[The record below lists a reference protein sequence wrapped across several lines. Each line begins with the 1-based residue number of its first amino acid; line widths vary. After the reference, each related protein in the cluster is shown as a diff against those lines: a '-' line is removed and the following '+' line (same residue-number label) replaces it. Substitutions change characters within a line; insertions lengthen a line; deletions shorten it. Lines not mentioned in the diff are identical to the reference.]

1 MTPAALTLGEPA
13 GIGPDIVLLL
23 WEKNPTLFSAA
34 KIKIIGHAELLQN
47 RADFLNVHCDVKK
60 EFDILDIPLNAKEVV
75 PGKLNVN
82 HATFV
87 IQSLEKA
94 AQGCLEKK
102 FSAMITGP
110 VHKGIINQAG
120 ISFRGQTDFL
130 TQFTRVKQ
138 TVMMLMTSELKIAL
152 LTDHIPLNQISENIT
167 RERLNAVIQ
176 IIVHDF
182 QTRFNIQNPR
192 ILICGV
198 NPHAGENGYL
208 GLEEKNILIPAIQA
222 LAEKNKHINLIGPI
236 SADIAFT
243 KIMREKADVIL
254 AMHHDQGLPVIK
266 YAGFHQAINVT
277 LGLPFV
283 RTSVDHGT
291 ALDIAGT
298 RQADCSSLLQTILLT
313 RQLAGFSHASC

>member
-1 MTPAALTLGEPA
+1 
-13 GIGPDIVLLL
+13 
-23 WEKNPTLFSAA
+23 
-34 KIKIIGHAELLQN
+34 
-47 RADFLNVHCDVKK
+47 
-60 EFDILDIPLNAKEVV
+60 
-75 PGKLNVN
+75 
-82 HATFV
+82 
-87 IQSLEKA
+87 
-94 AQGCLEKK
+94 
-102 FSAMITGP
+102 MITGP

-182 QTRFNIQNPR
+182 QTRFNI
-192 ILICGV
+192 
-198 NPHAGENGYL
+198 
-208 GLEEKNILIPAIQA
+208 LIPAIQA

-254 AMHHDQGLPVIK
+254 AMYHDQGLPVIK

-313 RQLAGFSHASC
+313 RQLAGFSHA